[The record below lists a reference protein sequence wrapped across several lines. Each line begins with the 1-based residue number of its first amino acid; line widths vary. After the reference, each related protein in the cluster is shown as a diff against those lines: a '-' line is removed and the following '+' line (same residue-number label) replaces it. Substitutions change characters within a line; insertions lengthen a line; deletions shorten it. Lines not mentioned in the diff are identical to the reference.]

1 MLNGPAGTDSS
12 QLHTKSAAAGTASCT
27 IPGSAPSEDV
37 MGVLIILME
46 VNDVNKVLRVQIS
59 AYHIDGGV

>member
-27 IPGSAPSEDV
+27 IPGSAPSEDMV
-37 MGVLIILME
+37 GVLIILMA
-46 VNDVNKVLRVQIS
+46 VNDINEVTRVQTS
-59 AYHIDGGV
+59 AHHIDG